1 MVSTKKFYVIIYP
14 NGKDEDNSLW
24 IASDVYEYS
33 GREYYPLKSHTYCF
47 KRGKVVARRKFN
59 VVVRVEGYPVYTVKI
74 FSNLPK
80 GLSITIKN
88 ETSTFELKGG
98 ESLVIDA
105 YNGSD
110 MRVAQDFA
118 YLSDDTR
125 YVCINPHQT
134 ITGRQEIVFSFKP
147 EYLVTITANPKEF
160 YDYGTIRINGRDY
173 SKAFK
178 EWFADGST
186 VIVEAPMAVERNGVR
201 YIFDKFGVSST
212 SNRLTLTITSPLDVI
227 VYYRRQYYVSVRSAH
242 GQTKGEGWY
251 DEGACATV
259 SVDPS
264 IVYDGDTRYVFVS
277 WQPVGEAEPSIT
289 IRVDKPLSITA
300 LWSIEYRVK
309 AGSDFGII
317 SLSCGEVVTEGREVE
332 LWARQ
337 GSKVL
342 VSITPLSQGLL
353 VRKVFAG
360 WVDQRGNKYEDPEI
374 VLEVTKPVILTA
386 RWRDDY
392 TILIT
397 ILILLIVMVAVA
409 AAVYVVKR
417 HSRLEET
424 LPGKAEHRKPR
435 VIAQR
440 QFIPP
445 DILEEVRRLRALKE
459 KILFLREKGYLES
472 EDYQRLV
479 ESYNTRI
486 NKLKEKL
493 KELGIDIKAYDLEE
507 I

>member
-1 MVSTKKFYVIIYP
+1 
-14 NGKDEDNSLW
+14 
-24 IASDVYEYS
+24 
-33 GREYYPLKSHTYCF
+33 
-47 KRGKVVARRKFN
+47 
-59 VVVRVEGYPVYTVKI
+59 VYTVKI

-134 ITGRQEIVFSFKP
+134 ITGRREIVFSFRL
-147 EYLVTITANPKEF
+147 EYLVTIIANPEGF
-160 YDYGTIRINGRDY
+160 YNYGTIRVNDRDY

-178 EWFADGST
+178 EWFMNGST
-186 VIVEAPMAVERNGVR
+186 VIVEAPMAVERSGVR
-201 YIFDKFGVSST
+201 YIFDKFSVSSPG
-212 SNRLTLTITSPLDVI
+212 NRLTLTITSPLDVI

-251 DEGACATV
+251 DEGAYAIV
-259 SVDPS
+259 SVDPG
-264 IVYDGDTRYVFVS
+264 IVYEGDTRYVFMG
-277 WQPVGEAEPSIT
+277 WQPVGEAESSIT
-289 IRVDKPLSITA
+289 IRVDKPLNITA

-309 AGSDFGII
+309 ARSDFGII
-317 SLSCGEVVTEGREVE
+317 SLSCGEVKTEGREVE
-332 LWARQ
+332 IWVRQ
-337 GSKVL
+337 GSKVS

-360 WVDQRGNKYEDPEI
+360 WVDQRGNEYGDPEI
-374 VLEVTKPVILTA
+374 VLEVAKPIILTA

-392 TILIT
+392 TM
-397 ILILLIVMVAVA
+397 LILLIVIVVVAVV

-424 LPGKAEHRKPR
+424 LPEKAEHHTR
-435 VIAQR
+435 VITQG
-440 QFIPP
+440 QFIPL

-493 KELGIDIKAYDLEE
+493 KELGIDIKVYDLEE
-507 I
+507 M